1 MIKEIVKQDA
11 EVIYLLLTKR
21 NTLTI
26 GELREITE
34 YQELYLSL
42 VLGWLAKEG
51 RVYLDIED
59 ELSVAPVQKA
69 V

>member
-1 MIKEIVKQDA
+1 MIKEIVKKDA
-11 EVIYLLLTKR
+11 EAIYLLLTKR